1 MEKYGMGRQEIGMS
15 LYCRKILIQ
24 AKCKGIL
31 PDWLRFV
38 KGVVDSE
45 DVPLNISREHLQDS
59 ALIKRLSGVL
69 TRRLIKFL
77 EKEMK
82 TDPQKYDKF
91 YNEFCQYL
99 KEGICTDFVHKEEI
113 ARLLRVESSQL
124 PQGKLTTLEEYVERM
139 PKEKNEIYYLIV
151 PSRNY
156 AETSPYFE
164 SFKAKDV
171 EVLFLYDTRLDDFVF
186 SNLGEFKGKK
196 LKTIES
202 SSVDVKDYDFEKR
215 NEGLTREEFQEFSKW
230 MKDVLVDK
238 ITTVTD
244 TERLSTT
251 PMIIVDHES
260 ASFRRMMKS
269 VDPQNTP
276 DLPKQQVQINARHPL
291 IVSCNTLRATDDVL
305 AREVIEQIFDNALI
319 QAGLVDDGR
328 SMVPRIQKL
337 MERLVNT
344 GLAASENKAAE
355 TKQQAENQ
363 S

>member
-1 MEKYGMGRQEIGMS
+1 MGRQEVGIY
-15 LYCRKILIQ
+15 LFCRKVMIQ
-24 AKCKGIL
+24 AKCKGLL

-69 TRRLIKFL
+69 TRRLIKFF
-77 EKEMK
+77 EKDLK
-82 TDPQKYDKF
+82 TNTDKYDKF
-91 YNEFCQYL
+91 YSEFGQFL
-99 KEGICTDFVHKEEI
+99 KEGICTDYVHKEEI
-113 ARLLRVESSQL
+113 AKLLRIESSTQTS
-124 PQGKLTTLEEYVERM
+124 GKLTTLDEYVDRM
-139 PKEKNEIYYLIV
+139 PKERSEIYYLIV
-151 PSRNY
+151 PNRNF

-164 SFKAKDV
+164 SFKVKDI

-186 SNLGEFKGKK
+186 SNLAEFRGKT

-202 SSVDVKDYDFEKR
+202 SSADVKDHDFDNKGA
-215 NEGLTREEFQEFSKW
+215 EGLSREQFQEFSKW

-244 TERLSTT
+244 TERLSST

-276 DLPKQQVQINARHPL
+276 ELPKQQVQINAKHPL
-291 IVSCNTLRATDDVL
+291 IININSIRTIDEGL
-305 AREVIEQIFDNALI
+305 AKDAIEQLFDNALI

-328 SMVPRIQKL
+328 SMVPRIHKIL
-337 MERLVNT
+337 SRALNNSLGKEDNKDT
-344 GLAASENKAAE
+344 ENR
-355 TKQQAENQ
+355 